1 MTTAPQ
7 LRTYQH
13 DAVEAVFKE
22 WEQHHSTM
30 IVMATGL
37 GKTVT
42 FCEVIRRLHPARAI
56 IIAHRTELIQQA
68 CAALER
74 IGIRSEIEMAENKA
88 DASMF
93 FGESTIVASV
103 QSLISGRKDNKRMTK
118 FRPQDFSLLVIDEA
132 HRAVADS
139 FRSVITHFRKNP
151 NLKVLLVTAT
161 PERYD
166 SKALGLVCDSVAYK
180 YDIAE
185 GIEDGWL
192 VPIEQQMIRVGS
204 LDYSHVRTT
213 AGDLNGADLAK
224 IMEDEKNLQGM
235 VGASIEIIGDR
246 PSIAFTS
253 SVRHAEM
260 CCDIFNR
267 HKPGMAAWVSGTTP
281 SDDRARIFKAFRNGE
296 TQIIANVG
304 IITEGTDL
312 PRAEVAIMGRPTASR
327 GLYTQMVGRIL
338 RPVPGIIDGLTSAY
352 ERREAIASSHKGT
365 ALVLDFVGNSGKHKL
380 VCTADILGGKYDE
393 EVVKQATEEA
403 QKSQKPAKMS
413 ELLKQIKARIERQK
427 AEEAARKARLVA
439 KVQYTK
445 REISPFDAFD
455 IKPRQDS
462 KWDTGRPLSSNQ
474 RAVLQKMGVNP
485 DELNYAA
492 AKQLLIEHFKRREKG
507 LCTLKQAQC
516 LARAGINAKKV
527 TFDEASRMID
537 QLKKNNFDP
546 RTLVLV

>member
-1 MTTAPQ
+1 VTTAPQ
-7 LRTYQH
+7 LRSYQW

-22 WEQHHSTM
+22 WEAHQSTM

-42 FCEVIRRLHPARAI
+42 FCEVIRRLHPARCI

-74 IGIRSEIEMAENKA
+74 VGIRSEIEMADHKA

-93 FGESTIVASV
+93 HADSTIVASV

-118 FRPQDFSLLVIDEA
+118 FLPEHFSLLVIDEF
-132 HRAVADS
+132 HHAVSKSYRD
-139 FRSVITHFRKNP
+139 IIDHFRKNP
-151 NLKVLLVTAT
+151 NLKVLGVTAT
-161 PERYD
+161 PDRLDE
-166 SKALGLVCDSVAYK
+166 KALGQICESVAFK
-180 YDIAE
+180 YDIADA
-185 GIEDGWL
+185 IEDGWL
-192 VPIEQQMIRVGS
+192 VPIEQQMVRIAS
-204 LDYSHVRTT
+204 LDYSDVRTT

-224 IMEDEKNLQGM
+224 VMEDEKNLQGM
-235 VGASIEIIGDR
+235 VGASIEIIGAR
-246 PSIAFTS
+246 KSIAFTS

-267 HKPGMAAWVSGTTP
+267 HRPGMADWICGAT
-281 SDDRARIFKAFRNGE
+281 SDDDRRRILKRFKNGE
-296 TQIIANVG
+296 VQVLANVG
-304 IITEGTDL
+304 IATEGFDVPDT
-312 PRAEVAIMGRPTASR
+312 EVIIMGRPTQSR
-327 GLYTQMVGRIL
+327 ALYTQCCGRGTRVL
-338 RPVPGIIDGLTSAY
+338 PGVLDGLTSSY
-352 ERREAIASSHKGT
+352 ERREAIASSAKPS

-380 VCTADILGGKYDE
+380 ITTADILGGKYDE
-393 EVVKQATEEA
+393 EVVKEAVEEA

-439 KVQYTK
+439 KVQFTA
-445 REISPFDAFD
+445 RSISPFDAFD
-455 IKPRQDS
+455 IKPKVDS
-462 KWDTGRPLSSNQ
+462 KWDTGKPLSAGQ

-492 AKQLLIEHFKRREKG
+492 AKQLLFEHFKRREKG
-507 LCTLKQAQC
+507 LCTYAQAKC
-516 LARAGINAKKV
+516 LMRAGINAKKV
-527 TFDEASRMID
+527 TFQEASQMIEK
-537 QLKKNNFDP
+537 LKANNYDP